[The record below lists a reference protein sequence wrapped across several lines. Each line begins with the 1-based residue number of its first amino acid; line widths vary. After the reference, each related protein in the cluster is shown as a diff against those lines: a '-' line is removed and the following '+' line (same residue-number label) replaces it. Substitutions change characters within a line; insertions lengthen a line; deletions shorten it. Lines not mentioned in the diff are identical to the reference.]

1 MLTINNPIYTIRL
14 IDLIDTVSYEFN
26 YDSIYDTVGD
36 FLKDLKP
43 CYYDSTE
50 WNAFIILLCDRF
62 YNRNLNFDTF
72 LEFKI
77 ALKNVLNENKD
88 KAIRMRDLLLKS
100 ENIFDDYRRK
110 YHRIDSGINSSHV
123 TGANENSNI
132 ENHRDTTNGVNTSQS
147 SDTSEV
153 SDKNKS
159 YNLYSDTPSNTVNLT
174 DLTSKDS
181 NYVTNATNEG
191 SENTNNTKSKND
203 SNSSFNNSSSGER
216 TNVANATNVSDT
228 DGSFK
233 NESDEDVSEIH
244 GSDLEFFEKIKKI
257 QTDINQLYLT
267 WIEDAQIFMNIL
279 Y

>member
-14 IDLIDTVSYEFN
+14 IDLIDTVSYDFN

-36 FLKDLKP
+36 FLKELKNS
-43 CYYDSTE
+43 YYDESE
-50 WNAFIILLCDRF
+50 WDRFIILLCDKF
-62 YNRNLNFDTF
+62 YNRNLNFNTF
-72 LEFKI
+72 FEFKM

-88 KAIRMRDLLLKS
+88 KAIRMRELLLKS
-100 ENIFDDYRRK
+100 ENIFDDYRRR

-132 ENHRDTTNGVNTSQS
+132 ENHRDTSDGVNKSQS
-147 SDTSEV
+147 LDTSEV

-181 NYVTNATNEG
+181 NYVTNATNES
-191 SENTNNTKSKND
+191 SETTNSSKSKND

-228 DGSFK
+228 DTNFK
-233 NESDEDVSEIH
+233 NESTETSFETH

-267 WIEDAQIFMNIL
+267 WIEDAQIFMNVL